1 MWWRPAWAPAKKRYN
16 TQSNRSNQSIQSI
29 QSTPITP
36 IFLISPITQISP
48 TMNTQSILLLAA
60 VVVVAAV
67 VLYCYIKH
75 GEKRSC
81 CDNCDKGCC
90 SARLLVLLLL
100 PISAMAVAQQVDG
113 VSGASDPYARR
124 HSERQVLAYSNDSLH
139 DVYRIP
145 AIAKNKK
152 GELVAIYDYRVCG
165 TDIGFGEVDQ
175 VMRISKNNGR
185 KWSKEVKIADGMG
198 GNENVFGVGFGDP
211 ALCLDRE
218 SGRGVLITVSGKCI
232 YAYGTAT
239 HRPFIARQITTDGGH
254 TWSTPEDITTQFWG
268 KEGAL
273 FQKGKTD
280 DGMGVF
286 AWAGFFGSGKILQS
300 RVTKVGQ
307 YYRLYAALL
316 MRGTGL
322 KGAYVVYSDDMGMTW
337 QLLGGDAT
345 VQAAPDSDEPK
356 VEELPSGQIVLSGRK
371 WYGRTF
377 NIWTFA
383 EGSTTTG
390 SWDKPVNSHDATGG
404 IKVGANSCNGEIL
417 IVRGRLR
424 GNGKRCTVALQSLPK
439 ADARADVTLYYKV
452 LEEGKCYTSA
462 EFAEDWHQGLQVTD
476 KRSAYST
483 MCQQKDGRLA
493 FFYEEEPYI
502 YNMVY
507 VPLTLSEATKGE
519 VK

>member
-1 MWWRPAWAPAKKRYN
+1 MN
-16 TQSNRSNQSIQSI
+16 IQSI
-29 QSTPITP
+29 
-36 IFLISPITQISP
+36 
-48 TMNTQSILLLAA
+48 ILLA
-60 VVVVAAV
+60 VVILVAAY
-67 VLYCYIKH
+67 VLYRYLHSGKKC
-75 GEKRSC
+75 SC
-81 CDNCDKGCC
+81 CDGCNKDCC
-90 SARLLVLLLL
+90 SAHVFLLLLL
-100 PISAMAVAQQVDG
+100 PMNVAISFAQDVDATT
-113 VSGASDPYARR
+113 GASELQPQMRA
-124 HSERQVLAYSNDSLH
+124 EKQILAYSNDSTR

-175 VMRISKNNGR
+175 VMRISRNNGR
-185 KWSKEVKIADGMG
+185 KWSEETKIADGIG
-198 GNENVFGVGFGDP
+198 GNDNVFGVGFGDP

-232 YAYGTAT
+232 YGYAKAD

-254 TWSTPEDITTQFWG
+254 TWSAPEDITQQFWG
-268 KEGAL
+268 REGAL
-273 FQKGKTD
+273 FQKGKSD

-300 RVTKVGQ
+300 RVTKVGD

-316 MRGTGL
+316 LRGTGL

-377 NIWTFA
+377 NVWTFA
-383 EGSTTTG
+383 EGSITEG
-390 SWDKPVNSHDATGG
+390 SWDTPVNSHDFPTG

-417 IVRGRLR
+417 IVRGRLTQT
-424 GNGKRCTVALQSLPK
+424 GKRCHVALQSLPK
-439 ADARADVTLYYKV
+439 ADTRADVSIFYKV
-452 LEEGKCYTSA
+452 LEEDKKYTSA
-462 EFAEDWHQGLQVTD
+462 EFAEDWKLGLQVTK

-483 MCQQKDGRLA
+483 MCLQKDGRIA

-502 YNMVY
+502 FNMVY
-507 VPLTLSEATKGE
+507 VPLTLSQATSGA

>member
-1 MWWRPAWAPAKKRYN
+1 MTMN
-16 TQSNRSNQSIQSI
+16 IQSI
-29 QSTPITP
+29 
-36 IFLISPITQISP
+36 
-48 TMNTQSILLLAA
+48 ILLVVIIA
-60 VVVVAAV
+60 VAGY
-67 VLYCYIKH
+67 VLYHYLRSDKKC
-75 GEKRSC
+75 SC
-81 CDNCDKGCC
+81 CDGCTKDC
-90 SARLLVLLLL
+90 CVKTLVLLLL
-100 PISAMAVAQQVDG
+100 LPLNMMASSLSVDAITGATAEPQSKPRKGVA
-113 VSGASDPYARR
+113 
-124 HSERQVLAYSNDSLH
+124 QVLAYSNDSTR

-185 KWSKEVKIADGMG
+185 KWSKEIKIADGMG
-198 GNENVFGVGFGDP
+198 GNENVFGVGYGDP

-232 YAYGTAT
+232 YSYGTAT

-254 TWSTPEDITTQFWG
+254 TWSAPEDITTQFWG
-268 KEGAL
+268 KEGAM
-273 FQKGKTD
+273 FQQKETD

-300 RVTKVGQ
+300 RLTKVGQ

-316 MRGTGL
+316 LRGTGV
-322 KGAYVVYSDDMGMTW
+322 KGAYVVYSDDMGMNW
-337 QLLGGDAT
+337 QLLGGDASF
-345 VQAAPDSDEPK
+345 QCAPDSDEPK

-383 EGSTTTG
+383 EGSTTEG
-390 SWDKPVNSHDATGG
+390 SWDKPVNSHDVPTG

-417 IVRGRLR
+417 IVK
-424 GNGKRCTVALQSLPK
+424 GKLTKTGKPCYVALQSLPK
-439 ADARADVTLYYKV
+439 ADTRADVSIYYKV
-452 LEEGKCYTSA
+452 LEEGKKYTSLA
-462 EFAEDWHQGLQVTD
+462 FAEGWKQGLQVTD

-483 MCQQKDGRLA
+483 MCLQKNGRIA

-507 VPLTLSEATKGE
+507 MPLTLKQATNGE

>member
-1 MWWRPAWAPAKKRYN
+1 
-16 TQSNRSNQSIQSI
+16 
-29 QSTPITP
+29 
-36 IFLISPITQISP
+36 
-48 TMNTQSILLLAA
+48 MNTQSIILLAA
-60 VVVVAAV
+60 VVVVAAF
-67 VLYCYIKH
+67 VLYRYLRSDNKC
-75 GEKRSC
+75 SC
-81 CDNCDKGCC
+81 CDGCNKDCC
-90 SARLLVLLLL
+90 SARILLLLLL
-100 PISAMAVAQQVDG
+100 PMSATALAQGVDATT
-113 VSGASDPYARR
+113 GATELYPGLR
-124 HSERQVLAYSNDSLH
+124 SEKQILAYSNDSTR

-185 KWSKEVKIADGMG
+185 KWSEETKIADGMG
-198 GNENVFGVGFGDP
+198 GNENIFGVGFGDP

-232 YAYGTAT
+232 YAYGNAT
-239 HRPFIARQITTDGGH
+239 NRPFIARQITTDGGH
-254 TWSTPEDITTQFWG
+254 TWSEPVDITQQFWG
-268 KEGAL
+268 REGAL

-300 RVTKVGQ
+300 RMTKVGDC
-307 YYRLYAALL
+307 YRLYAALL
-316 MRGTGL
+316 LRGTGL

-377 NIWTFA
+377 NIWTFE
-383 EGSTTTG
+383 EGSTTKG
-390 SWDKPVNSHDATGG
+390 SWDKPVNSHDVATG

-417 IVRGRLR
+417 IVRGRLTQS
-424 GNGKRCTVALQSLPK
+424 GKRCHVALQSLPK
-439 ADARADVTLYYKV
+439 ADTRADVSIYYKV
-452 LEEGKCYTSA
+452 LEEGKKYTSA
-462 EFAEDWHQGLQVTD
+462 EFAEGWKLGLQVTK

-483 MCQQKDGRLA
+483 MCLQKDGRIA

-502 YNMVY
+502 FNMVY
-507 VPLTLSEATKGE
+507 VPLTLSQATNGA

>member
-1 MWWRPAWAPAKKRYN
+1 
-16 TQSNRSNQSIQSI
+16 
-29 QSTPITP
+29 
-36 IFLISPITQISP
+36 
-48 TMNTQSILLLAA
+48 MNTQSIILLI
-60 VVVVAAV
+60 VVIGVAAY
-67 VLYCYIKH
+67 VLYRYLH
-75 GEKRSC
+75 GGDKCSC
-81 CDNCDKGCC
+81 CDCCNKDNC
-90 SARLLVLLLL
+90 SAHILLLLLL
-100 PISAMAVAQQVDG
+100 PTGALSSFAQNVDG
-113 VSGASDPYARR
+113 TTGASELQPLQR
-124 HSERQVLAYSNDSLH
+124 SKTQVLAYSNDSTR

-145 AIAKNKK
+145 AIARNKK

-175 VMRISKNNGR
+175 VMRISRNNGK
-185 KWSKEVKIADGMG
+185 KWSEETKIADGVG
-198 GNENVFGVGFGDP
+198 GNDNVFGVGFGDP

-232 YAYGTAT
+232 YAYAKAD
-239 HRPFIARQITTDGGH
+239 HRPFVARQITTDGGH
-254 TWSTPEDITTQFWG
+254 TWSAPEDITQQFWG
-268 KEGAL
+268 RKGAL
-273 FQKGKTD
+273 FQQTDTD
-280 DGMGVF
+280 DGTGVF

-300 RVTKVGQ
+300 RVTKVGS

-337 QLLGGDAT
+337 QLLGGDPAI
-345 VQAAPDSDEPK
+345 QAAPDSDEPK

-383 EGSTTTG
+383 EGSTTQG
-390 SWDKPVNSHDATGG
+390 SWDKPVNSHDAPGG

-417 IVRGRLR
+417 ILR
-424 GNGKRCTVALQSLPK
+424 GKLAQTGKRCTVALQSLPK
-439 ADARADVTLYYKV
+439 ADTRADVSIFYKV
-452 LEEGKCYTSA
+452 LEEGRSYTSA
-462 EFAEDWHQGLQVTD
+462 AFAEGWKLGLQVTK

-483 MCQQKDGRLA
+483 MCQQKDGRIA

-507 VPLTLSEATKGE
+507 VPLTLSEATNGE